1 MVYLKAPMLGPL
13 LFLTYI
19 IDLHNLVKYSNIHHF
34 ADDTN
39 LLYARKSIKDINRK
53 VNFDLKNIIHW
64 LMANKISFDAD
75 KTTLILF
82 QPKKKLSQRQTYKY
96 VGLPSTGS
104 VFSSTPS
111 WSEKN
116 IFEMEKLA
124 LILIYNIFVTKKL
137 FLGMNI

>member
-1 MVYLKAPMLGPL
+1 MLGPL

-64 LMANKISFDAD
+64 LMANKISLNAD

-82 QPKKKLSQRQTYKY
+82 QSKKKLSQRQTYKY

-104 VFSSTPS
+104 FQAHPAGLKKTFLR
-111 WSEKN
+111 WKN
-116 IFEMEKLA
+116 
-124 LILIYNIFVTKKL
+124 
-137 FLGMNI
+137 